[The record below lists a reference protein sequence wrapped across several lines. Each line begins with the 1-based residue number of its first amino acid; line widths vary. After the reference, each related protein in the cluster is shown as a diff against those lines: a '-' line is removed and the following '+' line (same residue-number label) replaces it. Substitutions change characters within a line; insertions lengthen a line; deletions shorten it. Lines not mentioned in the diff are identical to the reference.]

1 MENSNSNACQQ
12 VFRYLNEHQ
21 IPYQLVE
28 HAPAFH
34 VSDLV
39 DIKEPENGKG
49 VKNLFL
55 RDAKKEN
62 FFLAVVPQEK
72 RVDIKDIRRRIGSK
86 PLSFADADMLWQ
98 YLKITPGSVS
108 PFCILNDENRQVTVL
123 LDEELFRYE
132 KIGAHPND
140 NTKTI
145 WVAPQ
150 DVKALIE
157 NQGNRLQIIPIKEK
171 KSESNI
177 E

>member
-55 RDAKKEN
+55 RDDKKEN
-62 FFLAVVPQEK
+62 FF
-72 RVDIKDIRRRIGSK
+72 
-86 PLSFADADMLWQ
+86 WQ
-98 YLKITPGSVS
+98 
-108 PFCILNDENRQVTVL
+108 
-123 LDEELFRYE
+123 LFRR
-132 KIGAHPND
+132 KKGLILRTFAAAS
-140 NTKTI
+140 
-145 WVAPQ
+145 V
-150 DVKALIE
+150 VSRLALPMRICY
-157 NQGNRLQIIPIKEK
+157 GNI
-171 KSESNI
+171 
-177 E
+177 

>member
-1 MENSNSNACQQ
+1 MENYNPDACQQ
-12 VFRYLNEHQ
+12 VFRYLNEHK

-39 DIKEPENGKG
+39 DIKEPDNSKG

-55 RDAKKEN
+55 RDEKKEN

-86 PLSFADADMLWQ
+86 PLSFADADLLWK

-108 PFCILNDENRQVTVL
+108 PFCILNDDSRQVTVL
-123 LDEELFRYE
+123 LDEDLFQYE
-132 KIGAHPND
+132 KVGAHPND

-150 DVKALIE
+150 DIKALIE
-157 NQGNRLQIIPIKEK
+157 MQGSPLHIIPILEK
-171 KSESNI
+171 KS
-177 E
+177 